1 MRHRQSPSKSPDA
14 ARERALEKAQER
26 EQAALDNVREGYGH
40 PPKEREVGRHPPPLS
55 PIEQRDRDAEGPS
68 GTR

>member
-1 MRHRQSPSKSPDA
+1 MKHRQSPSESPDA

-40 PPKEREVGRHPPPLS
+40 PPKTGEVGRHAPPLS
-55 PIEQRDRDAEGPS
+55 PIEQRDRDDDKAS
-68 GTR
+68 GRR